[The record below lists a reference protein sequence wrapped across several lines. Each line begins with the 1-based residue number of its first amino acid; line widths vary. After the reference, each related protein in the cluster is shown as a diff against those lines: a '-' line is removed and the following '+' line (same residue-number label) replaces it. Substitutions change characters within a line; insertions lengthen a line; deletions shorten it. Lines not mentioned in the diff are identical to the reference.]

1 MNCNLVT
8 VEMLD
13 IIISKEA
20 WDYIS
25 ENNELNEEMLE
36 KYADKLNWQIVAGN
50 DSIQWTEKLLEK
62 WVNRIDWEC
71 ISRRGNES
79 LFTPEVVE
87 HFADRWNWS
96 ALSGNSNFKLDYDI
110 IDKYID
116 RWDWHE
122 LINRYINDE
131 DKLYTRDFFIRYRE
145 YIPLSDFL
153 NESTF
158 LWALRN
164 KEVDRIEKEMAND

>member
-1 MNCNLVT
+1 MNCNSLT
-8 VEMLD
+8 DEMLD
-13 IIISKEA
+13 VIIAKEA

-25 ENNELNEEMLE
+25 GNSELNEEVLE
-36 KYADKLNWQIVAGN
+36 KYADKLNWQDVSRNG
-50 DSIQWTEKLLEK
+50 SIQWIEKLLEK
-62 WVNRIDWEC
+62 WANRIDWEW
-71 ISRRGNES
+71 ISRNGNES

-96 ALSGNSNFKLDYDI
+96 ALSGNSDFKLDYDI

-122 LINRYINDE
+122 LINRYIDDD
-131 DKLYTRDFFIRYRE
+131 DKIFNRDFFIRYRE

-153 NESTF
+153 GNSSL

-164 KEVDRIEKEMAND
+164 KEVDRIEKEMASN